1 MSDKT
6 NIEDLNFIEYLDY
19 LKDISN
25 VNPHEYEDTKSAIL
39 AKCTDVYN
47 SLNTAEIDTYVKKK
61 CLKIVECFNTEIQ
74 KVFELIDDARKSQNL
89 EETFEKTFDK
99 DLFVAK
105 IQYHLEYAQK
115 NVNSIKKII
124 SSL

>member
-1 MSDKT
+1 MSNTSNIT

-25 VNPHEYEDTKSAIL
+25 VNVHEYEDTKSAIL
-39 AKCTDVYN
+39 TKCESVYN
-47 SLNTAEIDTYVKKK
+47 SLNVAQIDNFIKKK
-61 CLKIVECFNTEIQ
+61 CLKTVECFYSEIQ
-74 KVFELIDDARKSQNL
+74 KVFELIDNARSSQEL
-89 EETFEKTFDK
+89 EKTFDK

>member
-1 MSDKT
+1 MADKS

-19 LKDISN
+19 LKDISS
-25 VNPHEYEDTKSAIL
+25 VNAHEYEDTKSAIL
-39 AKCTDVYN
+39 AKCESVYN
-47 SLNTAEIDTYVKKK
+47 SLNTASIDNFIKKK
-61 CLKIVECFNTEIQ
+61 CLKTVECFYTEIQ
-74 KVFELIDDARKSQNL
+74 KVFELIDDARKSQDL
-89 EETFEKTFDK
+89 EKTFDK

>member
-1 MSDKT
+1 MADIS

-25 VNPHEYEDTKSAIL
+25 VNTHEYEDTKSAIL
-39 AKCTDVYN
+39 TKCKDVYN
-47 SLNTAEIDTYVKKK
+47 SLNATSIDNFIKKK
-61 CLKIVECFNTEIQ
+61 CLKTVECFYTEIQ
-74 KVFELIDDARKSQNL
+74 KVFELIDDARKSQDL
-89 EETFEKTFDK
+89 EETFEETFDK